1 MGTNTLT
8 SFTMFLLLAAVLS
21 ACSTIAVHSDKDV
34 APEPYAGTKIA
45 VTKTKRLWY
54 QYDHYGQ
61 IMLSAPDVPFSLMA
75 DTLLY
80 PIDVYRLNNIT
91 GASK

>member
-1 MGTNTLT
+1 MDTKLLT
-8 SFTMFLLLAAVLS
+8 SFTTFLLLITVLS
-21 ACSTIAVHSDKDV
+21 ACSTIAVHSDKEV
-34 APEPYAGTKIA
+34 TPSPYAGTNIA

-54 QYDHYGQ
+54 AYDYYGQ
-61 IMLSAPDVPFSLMA
+61 VMLSAPDVPFSFMA

-80 PIDVYRLNNIT
+80 PIDVYRQNNVA

>member
-1 MGTNTLT
+1 MNAKLLT
-8 SFTMFLLLAAVLS
+8 PLTAFLLLVALLS
-21 ACSTIAVHSDKDV
+21 ACSTIAVHSDKEV
-34 APEPYAGTKIA
+34 TPSPYAGTNIA

-54 QYDHYGQ
+54 EYDYYGQ
-61 IMLSAPDVPFSLMA
+61 VMLSAPDVPFSFLA

-91 GASK
+91 EASN